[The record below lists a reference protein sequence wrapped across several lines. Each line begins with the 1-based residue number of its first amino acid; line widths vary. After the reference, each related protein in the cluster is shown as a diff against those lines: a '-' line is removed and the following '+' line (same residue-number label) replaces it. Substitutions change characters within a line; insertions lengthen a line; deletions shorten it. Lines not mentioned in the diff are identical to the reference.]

1 VRRSIF
7 APALILHRVKVAVR
21 QPVID
26 SKGVKNRRNR
36 QSRNTRRNLLPNCY
50 QNMQVGSGLNR
61 GGSAPSVS
69 HLNNLIFSNPGVSQS
84 MTTSAFWRHYFRFA
98 VIHLEWTPILRQPVK
113 P

>member
-1 VRRSIF
+1 
-7 APALILHRVKVAVR
+7 VR

-26 SKGVKNRRNR
+26 SKGVNNRRNR
-36 QSRNTRRNLLPNCY
+36 QNRNTRRNLLPNCY

-69 HLNNLIFSNPGVSQS
+69 HLNNLIFSSPGVSQS

-98 VIHLEWTPILRQPVK
+98 VIHPQSEASPKLGIEAGCSCYKDVMKFEP
-113 P
+113 